1 MEQKLN
7 NLKVLETIDPA
18 GMLKLQVDFYKQC
31 EKAKQIAE
39 KFEVSSDYKG
49 VKKVVV
55 TGMGGSAVG
64 GDLLM
69 VYLRKSLRLPFKVNR
84 DYDLPAF
91 VDEETLVITASYS
104 GNTEETLSAYNEA
117 LKAKA
122 KVIGITTGGKMKEL
136 CDENKTPCLI
146 IPSGLP
152 PRASLGYMF
161 FPMLVILTKIGIID
175 NQDDAIAETINLLK
189 DLSIEM
195 CPECETSKNH
205 AKQLALW
212 LYKNMPVI
220 YGSSEQTGLVALR
233 WRNQFNENSKTFAI
247 SNILPELNHNE
258 LVGWETL
265 VDITKSFH
273 VMILGDKDDHP
284 RVKKRIEITKDI
296 IRERVGAIEEI
307 NSRGNSLLARLFSLI
322 SLGDFVSTYLAILY
336 DVDPTPVKVIDYLKT
351 ELAKD

>member
-1 MEQKLN
+1 MEQKLDS
-7 NLKVLETIDPA
+7 LKILETIDPS

-31 EKAKQIAE
+31 QEAKEIAG
-39 KFEVSSDYKG
+39 KFEVSSDYKN
-49 VKKVVV
+49 VKEVVV

-69 VYLRKSLRLPFKVNR
+69 VYLRSKLKLPFKVNR

-91 VDEETLVITASYS
+91 VDEETLLFTASYS

-122 KVIGITTGGKMKEL
+122 KIIGITTGGKLKKL

-161 FPMLVILTKIGIID
+161 FPMLVTLSKTGIID
-175 NQDDAIAETINLLK
+175 NQDEAITETISLLK

-195 CPECETSKNH
+195 GPERETSNNH

-212 LYKNMPVI
+212 LYKKMPVI

-247 SNILPELNHNE
+247 SNVLPELNHNE

-265 VDITKSFH
+265 VDLTRSFH
-273 VMILGDKDDHP
+273 VMILEDKDDHV
-284 RVKKRIEITKDI
+284 RVKKRIKITKEI
-296 IRERVGAIEEI
+296 IKEKVGAIEEI
-307 NSRGNSLLARLFSLI
+307 NSRGNSLLTRLFSLI

-351 ELAKD
+351 ELAKE